1 MADVTVLIHDYPR
14 DISVEPSN
22 GVCHFPHFRDKNECE
37 TMKRSLNEITESSQ
51 AVGRPSHLEDQDEDR
66 ARKLMKSH
74 SRRGSAA
81 MTLIALAVSEYQRRS
96 SEASNTNLPVVNS
109 MPVNQ
114 CTTEGKDACMN
125 PLPTIPTR
133 TPRRGSYKEFVFECG
148 ALHDDWKL
156 LCRPL
161 PLPPQLPSF
170 PMSTRSL
177 SIMNKIG

>member
-1 MADVTVLIHDYPR
+1 
-14 DISVEPSN
+14 
-22 GVCHFPHFRDKNECE
+22 
-37 TMKRSLNEITESSQ
+37 MKRSLNEITESSQ
-51 AVGRPSHLEDQDEDR
+51 TAAGRASHLEERDEDR
-66 ARKLMKSH
+66 ASKLMKSH

-96 SEASNTNLPVVNS
+96 SDASNTNLPKVDTI
-109 MPVNQ
+109 PVNH
-114 CTTEGKDACMN
+114 CNTECKDVCMN

-148 ALHDDWKL
+148 ALHDDWKV

-177 SIMNKIG
+177 SLMNNIG